1 MQNENRRKLVI
12 FEGFRQNGLQIRIQ
26 RNFLRIST
34 PVKIYFRH
42 FFEHDN
48 FLTWKS
54 LKTHHFWGFHA
65 KWTAPLNSAYFFTYF
80 STGQN
85 WFLTF
90 FSKMISFS
98 KRAPLICP
106 HGPNFSKKW
115 VPEGFKSRFELLE
128 RWSSTRAFDWCA
140 LRHQSFDLRRVTAI
154 LLQQK
159 NFDPDVIY
167 YVFWEEYV

>member
-1 MQNENRRKLVI
+1 MQKYKKH
-12 FEGFRQNGLQIRIQ
+12 Q
-26 RNFLRIST
+26 
-34 PVKIYFRH
+34 K
-42 FFEHDN
+42 
-48 FLTWKS
+48 WKS
-54 LKTHHFWGFHA
+54 SKTHHFRRFQP
-65 KWTAPLNSAYFFTYF
+65 KRIAPLNSAYFFTYF

-90 FSKMISFS
+90 FRKLYFFC

-106 HGPNFSKKW
+106 QGPNNSKKW
-115 VPEGFKSRFELLE
+115 VPEGFKSRFDLLE

-159 NFDPDVIY
+159 NFGPNVIY
-167 YVFWEEYV
+167 YVFWESGGPSASHIIWYIIWYVIWYII